1 MEKIKTESDYLR
13 GFLDIFYP
21 IVKKLF
27 SKTTYYYAVCGAS
40 NMVLSWLLFYLFYN
54 YVFHQQKWQVPIL
67 NLYINAYTISA
78 AVCFIISFIIGFT
91 LLKYV
96 VFTASEIK
104 GRIQLFRYGISAII
118 SFVTSYAILRL
129 LIEGFGMYASISNV
143 IASVVVAI
151 ISYLIQR
158 NFTFK

>member
-1 MEKIKTESDYLR
+1 MTKLNTLPNLLR
-13 GFLDIFYP
+13 SFLDLFYP
-21 IVKKLF
+21 IFKKFF

-40 NMVLSWLLFYLFYN
+40 NMVLSWVLFYLFYN
-54 YVFHQQKWQVPIL
+54 YLFQQQKWTIPLI
-67 NLYINAYTISA
+67 NLAINAYTISA
-78 AVCFIISFIIGFT
+78 AICFGISFIIGFT

-96 VFTASEIK
+96 VFTESEIK
-104 GRIQLFRYGISAII
+104 GRVQLFRYGISALI

-129 LIEGFGMYASISNV
+129 LIEGFGVYASVSNV
-143 IASVVVAI
+143 IASLVVAI

>member
-1 MEKIKTESDYLR
+1 MEKDKTVSDYLR

-21 IVKKLF
+21 IVKKIF

-54 YVFHQQKWQVPIL
+54 FVFHQQKWQVPIL
-67 NLYINAYTISA
+67 NLYIHAYTIS
-78 AVCFIISFIIGFT
+78 VTICFVISFIIGFT

-118 SFVTSYAILRL
+118 SFLLSYAILSL
-129 LIEGFGMYASISNV
+129 LIEGFGVYPSVSNI
-143 IASVVVAI
+143 IASVVVTI

>member
-1 MEKIKTESDYLR
+1 MEKDKTVSDYLR

-21 IVKKLF
+21 IVKKIF

-40 NMVLSWLLFYLFYN
+40 NMVLSWLLFYLLYN
-54 YVFHQQKWQVPIL
+54 FVFHQQKWQVPIL
-67 NLYINAYTISA
+67 NFFINAYTIS
-78 AVCFIISFIIGFT
+78 VTICFVISFIIGFT

-129 LIEGFGMYASISNV
+129 LIEGFGVYASISNV
-143 IASVVVAI
+143 IASLVVAI

-158 NFTFK
+158 NFTFR

>member
-1 MEKIKTESDYLR
+1 MEKDKTVPDYLR

-40 NMVLSWLLFYLFYN
+40 NMVLSWVLFYLFYN
-54 YVFHQQKWQVPIL
+54 YLFHQQKWTIPLI
-67 NLYINAYTISA
+67 NLAINAYTISA
-78 AVCFIISFIIGFT
+78 AICFAISFIIGFT

-96 VFTASEIK
+96 VFTESEIK
-104 GRIQLFRYGISAII
+104 GRVQLFRYGISALI

-129 LIEGFGMYASISNV
+129 LIEVFGIYASVSNI
-143 IASVVVAI
+143 IASVVVAV

>member
-1 MEKIKTESDYLR
+1 MENIKTIPDHLR

-21 IVKKLF
+21 IVKKLM

-40 NMVLSWLLFYLFYN
+40 NMVLSWVLFYLFYN
-54 YVFHQQKWQVPIL
+54 YLFQQQKWTIPLINMAV
-67 NLYINAYTISA
+67 NAYTISA
-78 AVCFIISFIIGFT
+78 AICFVISFSIGFT

-104 GRIQLFRYGISAII
+104 GRIQLFRYGISALI

-129 LIEGFGMYASISNV
+129 LIEVFGVYASISNV
-143 IASVVVAI
+143 IASVIVAI

>member
-1 MEKIKTESDYLR
+1 MENIKTIPDHLR

-21 IVKKLF
+21 IVKKLM

-40 NMVLSWLLFYLFYN
+40 NMVLSWVLFYLFYN
-54 YVFHQQKWQVPIL
+54 YLFQQQKWTIPLINMAV
-67 NLYINAYTISA
+67 NAYTISA
-78 AVCFIISFIIGFT
+78 AICFVISFSIGFT

-104 GRIQLFRYGISAII
+104 GRIQLFRYGISALI

-129 LIEGFGMYASISNV
+129 LIEVFGIYASISNV
-143 IASVVVAI
+143 IASVIVAI

-158 NFTFK
+158 NFTFR

>member
-1 MEKIKTESDYLR
+1 MENIKTIPDHLR

-54 YVFHQQKWQVPIL
+54 FVFHQQKWQVPLI
-67 NLYINAYTISA
+67 NLAINAYTISA
-78 AVCFIISFIIGFT
+78 AICFGISFIIGFT

-96 VFTASEIK
+96 VFTESEIK
-104 GRIQLFRYGISAII
+104 GRVQLFRYGLSALI

-129 LIEGFGMYASISNV
+129 LIEVFGVYASISNV
-143 IASVVVAI
+143 IASVIVAI

-158 NFTFK
+158 NFTFR

>member
-1 MEKIKTESDYLR
+1 MEKIKTVSDYLR

-21 IVKKLF
+21 IVKKIF

-40 NMVLSWLLFYLFYN
+40 NMVLSWLLFHLFYN
-54 YVFHQQKWQVPIL
+54 LVFHQQKWQVPIL
-67 NLYINAYTISA
+67 NLYMDAYTISA
-78 AVCFIISFIIGFT
+78 AICVVISFIIGFT
-91 LLKYV
+91 LLKFV

-118 SFVTSYAILRL
+118 SFLMSYAILSL
-129 LIEGFGMYASISNV
+129 LIEGFGVYASVSNV
-143 IASVVVAI
+143 IASVIVTI

-158 NFTFK
+158 NFTFR

>member
-1 MEKIKTESDYLR
+1 MEKDKTVPDYLR

-40 NMVLSWLLFYLFYN
+40 NMVLSWVLFYLFYN
-54 YVFHQQKWQVPIL
+54 YLFHQQKWTIPLI
-67 NLYINAYTISA
+67 NLAINSYTISA
-78 AVCFIISFIIGFT
+78 AICFAISFIIGFT
-91 LLKYV
+91 LLKYI
-96 VFTASEIK
+96 VFTESEIK
-104 GRIQLFRYGISAII
+104 GRVQLFRYGISALI

-129 LIEGFGMYASISNV
+129 LIEVFGIYASVSNI
-143 IASVVVAI
+143 IASVVVAV

>member
-1 MEKIKTESDYLR
+1 MEKIKTVSDYLR

-40 NMVLSWLLFYLFYN
+40 NMVLSWLLFHLFYN
-54 YVFHQQKWQVPIL
+54 LVFHQQKWQVPIL
-67 NLYINAYTISA
+67 NLYMDAYTISA
-78 AVCFIISFIIGFT
+78 AVCFVISFIIGFT

-118 SFVTSYAILRL
+118 SFLLSYAILSL
-129 LIEGFGMYASISNV
+129 LIEGFGVYPSVSNV
-143 IASVVVAI
+143 IASVIVTV

-158 NFTFK
+158 NFTFR

>member
-1 MEKIKTESDYLR
+1 MEKDKTVPDYLR

-40 NMVLSWLLFYLFYN
+40 NMVLSWVLFYLFYN
-54 YVFHQQKWQVPIL
+54 YLFHQQKWTIPLINQA
-67 NLYINAYTISA
+67 INAYTISA
-78 AVCFIISFIIGFT
+78 AICFAISFIIGFT

-96 VFTASEIK
+96 VFTESEIK
-104 GRIQLFRYGISAII
+104 GRVQLFRYGISALI

-129 LIEGFGMYASISNV
+129 LIEVFGIYASVSNI
-143 IASVVVAI
+143 IASVVVAV

>member
-1 MEKIKTESDYLR
+1 MEKIKTVPDYLR
-13 GFLDIFYP
+13 AFLDIFYP
-21 IVKKLF
+21 IVKKLL

-54 YVFHQQKWQVPIL
+54 FVFHQQKWQVPIL
-67 NLYINAYTISA
+67 NLYMDAYTISA
-78 AVCFIISFIIGFT
+78 AVCFVISFIIGFT

-118 SFVTSYAILRL
+118 SFLLSYAILSL
-129 LIEGFGMYASISNV
+129 LIEGFGVYPSVSNV
-143 IASVVVAI
+143 IASVIVTV

-158 NFTFK
+158 NFTFR